1 MFLFI
6 ASPEPDQPDTLETVT
21 LRLLFYSKIIKPRE
35 LVHWRIGLHGYQ
47 KKGPENLKPN
57 REVERM
63 QYIEGTIRR
72 IFALKLETGERLPHS
87 AVDFRASMP
96 SGEQW

>member
-1 MFLFI
+1 MFLCI
-6 ASPEPDQPDTLETVT
+6 VSAAPDQPDTFEAFT

-35 LVHWRIGLHGYQ
+35 HVHWRIGFHGYQ
-47 KKGPENLKPN
+47 KKGPENLKPK

-63 QYIEGTIRR
+63 QYSEGTIRR
-72 IFALKLETGERLPHS
+72 IFALKLETGERLPLS
-87 AVDFRASMP
+87 AADFPASMP